1 MVLVELTSSHG
12 EKTNPFSTY
21 TWRLQDG
28 TITLVQPREMYGMTT
43 GKSKGETQNADCLGC
58 SWDFMVIFMGL
69 SWDFHG
75 IFMGFSWDLM
85 GFYGDLMETW
95 LI

>member
-1 MVLVELTSSHG
+1 MV
-12 EKTNPFSTY
+12 KTTIFGAVV
-21 TWRLQDG
+21 RLQDG

-43 GKSKGETQNADCLGC
+43 GKSKGDGAIADCLG
-58 SWDFMVIFMGL
+58 F

-75 IFMGFSWDLM
+75 I
-85 GFYGDLMETW
+85 